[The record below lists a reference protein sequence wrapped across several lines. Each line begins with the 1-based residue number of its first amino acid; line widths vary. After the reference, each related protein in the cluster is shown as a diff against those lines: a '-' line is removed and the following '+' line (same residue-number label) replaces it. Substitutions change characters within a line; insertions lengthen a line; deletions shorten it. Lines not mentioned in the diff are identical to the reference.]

1 MLAYLASGSG
11 IHHAVRRVCREPA
24 LRPERLLAREVVVCM
39 LLALSLAGC
48 YKRSVLPQSEGHIV
62 TPAAKPS
69 VADVPPP
76 ARVSEFVPPP
86 KPSVKAPTYSVVVNE
101 VPVKE
106 LLFALARDTRQ
117 NIDIHPGLQGLVSL
131 NAINETLP
139 AILDRVSK
147 QVNMRYRIE
156 ANTIIVSPDTPY
168 MKTYRVN
175 YVNMTRDTTSTI
187 GVSGQIQGAG
197 GGSTTGGTTGG
208 ATGATSGQT
217 NASSTVVKTTSN
229 NNFWEVLRD
238 NIRAILAS
246 TRSQS
251 LTSEQRAER
260 AETQRAAREERLQQA
275 EAVARAG
282 QAAPQLF
289 NSVFGGQAATQPS
302 TVDGRDDIVVN
313 AVTGTISVLATEK
326 QHALVQQHIDG
337 ITQAAQR
344 QVLIE
349 ATIAEVS
356 LSDIYQG
363 GIDWSRLAN
372 SGGIS
377 FTQSLIA
384 TIPNTV
390 TGSQPFPGSLTIG
403 YANPTSRIG
412 NISSTITL
420 LNQFGTTK
428 VLSSPKLMAINNQTA
443 LLKVVDNVVYFSI
456 EATTVT
462 SANVAATTN
471 FTTTPQTVPVGMVM
485 SLTPQI
491 NENGQVTLTVRP
503 TITRV
508 RSTVADPNPSLCSTI
523 VNSTLTGGGT
533 SQKCIP
539 NSVPEISVR
548 EMESVLQLLS
558 GQTAVLGGLMT
569 DSTFTNRNSVPGVG
583 NPANTGFFSEL
594 FSARSDQL
602 SKTELVIFL
611 RATIISNPSLESE
624 ELKFFK
630 KFLPDQTDTP
640 TANLPGETAGA
651 AK

>member
-1 MLAYLASGSG
+1 MVAHLASVDGTSG
-11 IHHAVRRVCREPA
+11 ECGIVCREHRMRG
-24 LRPERLLAREVVVCM
+24 RPVPAREAMICV
-39 LLALSLAGC
+39 LLALSLTGC

-69 VADVPPP
+69 IADVPPP
-76 ARVSEFVPPP
+76 ARVSDFVLPP
-86 KPSVKAPTYSVVVNE
+86 KPAVKPPTYTVVVNE
-101 VPVKE
+101 VSVKE
-106 LLFALARDTRQ
+106 LLFALARDTKQ

-139 AILDRVSK
+139 AILDRVAK

-156 ANTIIVSPDTPY
+156 NNAIIVSPDTAY

-175 YVNMTRDTTSTI
+175 YVNMTRETTSTI

-197 GGSTTGGTTGG
+197 GGSTTAGASGG
-208 ATGATSGQT
+208 TSGQT
-217 NASSTVVKTTSN
+217 NASSTVVKTVSN
-229 NNFWEVLRD
+229 NNFWDGLRD

-260 AETQRAAREERLQQA
+260 AETQRASREERLQQA

-289 NSVFGGQAATQPS
+289 NSVFGAPAAQAIP
-302 TVDGRDDIVVN
+302 VDGRDDIIVN
-313 AVTGTISVLATEK
+313 AMTGTISVLATEK
-326 QHALVQQHIDG
+326 QHALVQQHIDS

-356 LSDIYQG
+356 LADIYQG
-363 GIDWSRLAN
+363 GIDWSRLAV
-372 SGGIS
+372 SGGIA

-390 TGSQPFPGSLTIG
+390 TGAQPFPGSLTIG
-403 YANPTSRIG
+403 YANPTSSIG
-412 NISSTITL
+412 NIASTIKL
-420 LNQFGTTK
+420 LSQFGTTR

-471 FTTTPQTVPVGMVM
+471 FTTTPQTVPVGMIM

-508 RSTVADPNPSLCSTI
+508 RSTVADPNPSLCSQTI
-523 VNSTLTGGGT
+523 NSTLTGGGT
-533 SQKCIP
+533 TKTCIP

-569 DSTFTNRNSVPGVG
+569 DSAFTNRNSIPGIG
-583 NPANTGFFSEL
+583 NPANTGAVSEI

-602 SKTELVIFL
+602 AKTELVIFL
-611 RATIISNPSLESE
+611 RATIITSPSLESD
-624 ELKFFK
+624 ELKFFQR
-630 KFLPDQTDTP
+630 FLPQQTETP
-640 TANLPGETAGA
+640 TETVPGERTGA
-651 AK
+651 AR